1 MSPEVKEGPP
11 AVTLSWTS
19 TTGRR
24 QRKEQVRQRSQP
36 VLKGRMEVRRLQ
48 TQRGQGGSDS
58 ALGQWGDRVE
68 QNRGFTGHPS
78 RGVWAL
84 ICVTLA
90 AKWRVVSEDWLG
102 NSGADQQEG
111 TVA

>member
-1 MSPEVKEGPP
+1 M
-11 AVTLSWTS
+11 
-19 TTGRR
+19 
-24 QRKEQVRQRSQP
+24 
-36 VLKGRMEVRRLQ
+36 LKGRMEFRRLQ
-48 TQRGQGGSDS
+48 KQRGQGGSEC
-58 ALGQWGDRVE
+58 ALGQCGDRVE
-68 QNRGFTGHPS
+68 QNRGFTSHPS

-102 NSGADQQEG
+102 SSGVDQQEG